1 MTINHN
7 NELYFTCLTWSIT
20 HLQVHVNEAHI
31 IVLENLTKVLL

>member
-7 NELYFTCLTWSIT
+7 NELYFTRLTWSIT
-20 HLQVHVNEAHI
+20 HLQVNEAQI